1 MWGTWGFGAA
11 RFVDTSKTYRFV
23 YINDT
28 AKIEV
33 GTERFGAKIQP
44 FNGYF
49 VSIHQQRAIQVAAS
63 NGRLSG

>member
-1 MWGTWGFGAA
+1 MFVWGTWGFGAA

-33 GTERFGAKIQP
+33 GTERFGAKI
-44 FNGYF
+44 
-49 VSIHQQRAIQVAAS
+49 
-63 NGRLSG
+63 